1 MLNILTMWCTRH
13 IRDQEVRDQILSA
26 LRLSLERSERF
37 LALIGRALT
46 TDNKPYLVQRFGA
59 HLFMNEL
66 TDDIASGYDLHGSRL
81 RCGSF
86 PEVRGFER
94 RPQDAALYKIERFD
108 GQVTRTGI
116 TQRRVT
122 CNIAW
127 HSAGVVLGGG
137 MGLLFT
143 SNYGGNDAGLLIQL
157 APEQALTT
165 GGLTINL
172 DLEGLELVDRGVS
185 LFVEIVQLGGF
196 GILPSVVSQPV
207 LSVLCV

>member
-1 MLNILTMWCTRH
+1 MLDILTMWCTRH
-13 IRDQEVRDQILSA
+13 IHDHAVRGQILSA
-26 LRLSLERSERF
+26 FSLSLERSERF

-59 HLFMNEL
+59 HLFLNEL

-94 RPQDAALYKIERFD
+94 RPQDAELYEIKDFT
-108 GQVTRTGI
+108 GKVTRTGA
-116 TQRRVT
+116 TQRRLT
-122 CNIAW
+122 CTIAW
-127 HSAGVVLGGG
+127 RSAGVLLGGG
-137 MGLLFT
+137 MGILFT

-157 APEQALTT
+157 APQQALPT

-185 LFVEIVQLGGF
+185 LFVEIVQLGGY

-207 LSVLCV
+207 LKVLCV